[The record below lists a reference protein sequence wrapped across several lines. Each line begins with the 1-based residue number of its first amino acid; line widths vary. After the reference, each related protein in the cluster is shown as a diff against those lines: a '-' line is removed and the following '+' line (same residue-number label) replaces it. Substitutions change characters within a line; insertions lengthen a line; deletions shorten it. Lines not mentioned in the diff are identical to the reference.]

1 MRLYLMVF
9 AASCVV
15 GYMAFS
21 LRQSRAWWG
30 MESLEDSASQRT
42 KSARESEE
50 IADYE
55 NLLMSD
61 DEKFERELS
70 EAKSL
75 SALLGLAEKQLRGG
89 DYSSNELDRIAYQL
103 AELYPAEALRYYVA
117 RPTHA
122 AMNEHMFDVIIGAW
136 SRRDWAACISYFD
149 QDTVLTIKEFCERWD
164 KTTDGFSDERPP
176 EFLQVFGRLSDEKQK
191 ALMHGYLSPDET
203 AFLLPVIRDKAFRA
217 EMEEEQRMVQQRAAE
232 DAAKPKESAT
242 QQSDP
247 EEQLVAELRE
257 KWKKEPPDVER
268 LADNLRSIKNR
279 ERRHE
284 LLRRQLDPRSDPAE
298 DATAWMTRVTD
309 TLAAVGEVPQLN
321 INFNGDTNQG
331 YRSVFTDWLPRQTPQ
346 IQRAWAHNA
355 IRAREPEQSLK
366 WIENL
371 STASLRRDMR
381 DEVLT
386 SWALRDAPEAAQYM
400 AEKAT
405 AEEQESY
412 LPQAVRT
419 WALHD
424 FASASQ
430 WLKSQPDSE
439 AKRQAMQKIGVE

>member
-9 AASCVV
+9 AASCAV

-21 LRQSRAWWG
+21 LRQSQAWWG

-122 AMNEHMFDVIIGAW
+122 EMNEHMFDAIISAW
-136 SRRDWAACISYFD
+136 SRRDWVACISYFD
-149 QDTVLTIKEFCERWD
+149 QDATLTTREFCERWD
-164 KTTDGFSDERPP
+164 KTTDEFDDERPP
-176 EFLQVFGRLSDEKQK
+176 GFLQVFGRLSEERQK
-191 ALMHGYLSPDET
+191 ALMSYLSPDEK
-203 AFLLPVIRDKAFRA
+203 AFLLPAIRDKALRA
-217 EMEEEQRMVQQRAAE
+217 EIEDEYRIAQQKASEA
-232 DAAKPKESAT
+232 AAKPKESSPKQA
-242 QQSDP
+242 DP
-247 EEQLVAELRE
+247 EEQLVADLQ
-257 KWKKEPPDVER
+257 KQWKKEPPDVER

-284 LLRRQLDPRSDPAE
+284 LLRRQLEPRSDPAE

-331 YRSVFTDWLPRQTPQ
+331 YRSVFMEWLPRQTPQ
-346 IQRAWAHNA
+346 VQRAWADNV

-386 SWALRDAPEAAQYM
+386 SWALRDAPEAARYM